1 MSIIFE
7 TFGYFVNLKL
17 LGFIYKDEENEWY
30 ALTDFKGKLLEHKL
44 RFQVNRQA
52 KNKASKVII
61 LITDTPHGTLSYL
74 DFDTKT
80 NMTHA
85 HFLPD
90 ELRADMANSF
100 GIY

>member
-7 TFGYFVNLKL
+7 AFGYFVNLKL

-44 RFQVNRQA
+44 LFQVNRNA
-52 KNKASKVII
+52 KNKRAGVII
-61 LITDTPHGTLSYL
+61 LLRDTPHGTISYL

-80 NMTHA
+80 KMTHA
-85 HFLPD
+85 NFLPD
-90 ELRADMANSF
+90 ELRADIANSF
-100 GIY
+100 EIY